1 MNLLERLRASQG
13 KLISAAGTI
22 PFQQLASEALKS
34 RQQFAPGSRIL
45 LWTDDVRQLIV
56 TLAAAEHAGA
66 DAYIAHRTIARPE
79 IDSMLER
86 FGITHLAQP
95 GAIEPLKAEPGA
107 PSRFVYV
114 MTSGTTRA
122 PKVARHTLSSLFGTI
137 QSTQSSRH
145 SRWLLTF
152 PPTAFA
158 GLQVVFSAVLGGGD
172 LVVPSERTMEA
183 FAQAAAAHA
192 VTHISGT
199 PTFWRSFLLVLGDRE
214 LSLQQVTVGGEAVD
228 QATLDR
234 LKQRFPSARIT
245 HIYASTEAG
254 VGFSVHDCRAGI
266 PAAWISAGV
275 GDVQLR
281 VNDGVLEIKSPRAL
295 KRYESGEATPLD
307 SEGWLSSGD
316 LVRLEGDR
324 YLFVGRTDRRLNVG
338 GFKITPEEVEAV
350 LMGCDAVAD
359 VQVSGVASPISGQ
372 VLCATV
378 VPRSAADRDQVKKAV
393 QQFAYQ
399 RLEPFKVPRVIRI
412 VEALQAADSGK
423 KARP

>member
-13 KLISAAGTI
+13 KLIFAEGAT
-22 PFQQLASEALKS
+22 PFQQLATEALKTA
-34 RQQFAPGSRIL
+34 QQFPSGSRIL
-45 LWTDDVRQLIV
+45 LWSDDVRQIIV
-56 TLAAAEHAGA
+56 TLAGAERAGA
-66 DAYIAHRTIARPE
+66 DVFIAHRTIGRAE
-79 IDSMLER
+79 IDSMLKR
-86 FGITHLAQP
+86 FAVTHLVQP
-95 GAIEPLKAEPGA
+95 GAIEQLKAQPGE

-137 QSTQSSRH
+137 QGTQSSRR

-158 GLQVVFSAVLGGGD
+158 GLQVIFSAVLGGGD
-172 LVVPSERTMEA
+172 LVLTPERTMEA
-183 FAQAAAAHA
+183 FAGTAARHA

-214 LSLQQVTVGGEAVD
+214 LSLHQITVGGEAVD

-234 LKQRFPSARIT
+234 LKQRFLSARIT

-254 VGFSVHDCRAGI
+254 VGFSVRDCRAGI
-266 PAAWISAGV
+266 PAAWISSGV

-295 KRYESGEATPLD
+295 KQYESGEATPLD

-316 LVRLEGDR
+316 LVRLEGGP
-324 YLFVGRTDRRLNVG
+324 LPFCRTH
-338 GFKITPEEVEAV
+338 
-350 LMGCDAVAD
+350 
-359 VQVSGVASPISGQ
+359 
-372 VLCATV
+372 
-378 VPRSAADRDQVKKAV
+378 
-393 QQFAYQ
+393 
-399 RLEPFKVPRVIRI
+399 
-412 VEALQAADSGK
+412 
-423 KARP
+423 